1 MRKFLF
7 CAGLL
12 AFAASCSNDE
22 LASISQ
28 EESAKG
34 ITFTVVDDAATRGEL
49 GEMTNGKFPY
59 FWYAETDRI
68 NIWSVKT
75 KMGTSTTG
83 KDAWSDWAA
92 DWTGQAVYKATQS
105 KANGVFT
112 AIDDANTL
120 NFASKIEAG
129 DDEAAV
135 KSKTATFI
143 ATYPSEMTISG
154 VETNATD
161 DSVESITLA
170 NLPALTTQTVDE
182 NIGQIAMYSHT
193 TGKKEN
199 SYDAVGEKINLK
211 FIRPFTAALF
221 KTKGI
226 NAEYSTIFGKLT
238 SIELEMK
245 GYEDEKDNSKD
256 IAASYLNYGTK
267 ASYKITDIE
276 KNEGEFIVN
285 GKTEGDNDFDWTGDS
300 NDPATSITLNV
311 NKEWNDN
318 KNAFMAISRIDRS
331 GFKSKGVK
339 ETMEVTYSFENIT
352 FTETLTTDSNW
363 PCPAEGET
371 SAINVFVGMPALD
384 MANYPY
390 LVTNKTSSGNDRS
403 LLVNSGKFEEA
414 LIKEGNTVSVE
425 WPIGSGTKVALTE
438 FQTIISKVELTDED
452 LKVLKSFTNLKY
464 VRLDENETLPAET
477 FRGLDLDTLNMAKLT
492 EIENANAFKAAAGA
506 YTGLKVV
513 RLPKYTFPKTTINN
527 VILNANAL
535 LKLDMSGVET
545 MKNAFPAEGFSLNG
559 FTQLVYVKVKDG
571 VKLGSSAF
579 NGCAALTNV
588 DGTVDIT
595 DGAGAFE
602 SSGVT
607 EITIT
612 GTEVPTNAFKNCG
625 SLTKVNQGNGIFGP
639 TKVGNAAFLGT
650 GIINI
655 DLSGVVT
662 LGEEAFK
669 SCTSLVGVEANG
681 LNVLT
686 VGAAAIPAKAFNG
699 CTALKYVKFTN
710 ATSIAEDILAG
721 TTLNEVKFAKV
732 LTTGADVNTMF
743 GTTTNTKLF
752 LNPDQP
758 LSWYEGNSFYPNGSK
773 TASNAKKIDFKSII
787 LEK

>member
-75 KMGTSTTG
+75 KMGTSTSG
-83 KDAWSDWAA
+83 KDAWSDWSA

-120 NFASKIEAG
+120 NFASKIEAS
-129 DDEAAV
+129 DDEATV

-143 ATYPSEMTISG
+143 ATYPSTMTING

-161 DSVESITLA
+161 DSVESITLT
-170 NLPALTTQTVDE
+170 NLPALATQTVDE

-226 NAEYSTIFGKLT
+226 NAEYSTIFGQLN
-238 SIELEMK
+238 SIKLEMK
-245 GYEDEKDNSKD
+245 GYDDTDDTKD
-256 IAASYLNYGTK
+256 IAASYLDYGTK

-276 KNEGEFIVN
+276 KNKGEFIVN
-285 GKTEGDNDFDWTGDS
+285 GKAEGDTDFDWTGDS
-300 NDPATSITLNV
+300 NVPATSITLDV
-311 NKEWNDN
+311 NKEWNDS
-318 KNAFMAISRIDRS
+318 KNAFMAISRIDRE
-331 GFKSKGVK
+331 GFRDKGVK
-339 ETMEVTYSFENIT
+339 ETVEVTYSFANIT
-352 FTETLTTDSNW
+352 FTETYPTDSNW
-363 PCPAEGET
+363 PCPAKEGE
-371 SAINVFVGMPALD
+371 SDINVFVGMPALD

-403 LLVNSGKFEEA
+403 LIVNSGKFEEA
-414 LIKEGNTVSVE
+414 LIKKGNTVSVK
-425 WPIGSGTKVALTE
+425 WPIGSETEVALTE

-477 FRGLDLDTLNMAKLT
+477 FKGLALDTLNMAKLT
-492 EIENANAFKAAAGA
+492 EIENANAFKAAESGYA
-506 YTGLKVV
+506 GLKVV

-559 FTQLVYVKVKDG
+559 FTNLLYVKVKDG

-579 NGCAALTNV
+579 NGCTALENV

-602 SSGVT
+602 GSGIT

-612 GTEVPTNAFKNCG
+612 GTEVPTNAFKNCS
-625 SLTKVNQGNGIFGP
+625 SLTKVNQGDGIFGP

-650 GIINI
+650 KITNI

-686 VGAAAIPAKAFNG
+686 VGAAAIPADAFNG

-710 ATSIAEDILAG
+710 ATSIAKDILAG

-732 LTTGADVNTMF
+732 LTTGADVATMF

-773 TASNAKKIDFKSII
+773 TTSNAKKIDFKSII